1 MSFAVLLLF
10 QFVLVVFFNPVL
22 VYLNL
27 ALTLLL
33 AAGFRKSWRLHQTI
47 IALLIG
53 ILPLFFLP
61 KYQTDP
67 LPELS
72 AEALEELTELL
83 EFDNH
88 FDGEKVGH
96 FFDAFEAP
104 LSQQF
109 NQALASELDRWD
121 HPSYLSFT
129 LLNLNYDP
137 IGWAGRGFADDY
149 RSLVENRIHFMM
161 RDGRFMAA
169 KLVALPSPEA
179 VRGYV
184 VLEVFLLSSHATERS
199 ETWMSHKYPAFNH
212 YLPVVVQP
220 SVESDFLYR
229 MTRML
234 DLEVYPYEINFVLE
248 PQFDHFGDRVAVTW
262 AFLLMF
268 GLWVVRRQ
276 VPLGKL
282 WPFLSVALA
291 LLALPLPIY
300 LDHLTSFGSYIFGT
314 RDLGNLLATPLHF
327 FLTVHLIYFLMQSFA
342 VRYLK
347 TKLAWTYIFFVLAL
361 AAIAYIPPYLQTQC
375 VFSFIHPLE
384 AISSPGAL
392 LAYLGFL
399 YCFGYVV
406 LLMTETQSLPLR
418 QKLAFAIG
426 CLALLMILRPD
437 HIIAGIS
444 LTLIWFLKK
453 IAAPF
458 YMRAALTVFLFYPFL
473 VINEHR
479 KELEF
484 VHDQLLD
491 EIALM
496 VERNYFRMG
505 RIINQSNELPMQLAE
520 GTHPHLMEMFAKQC
534 GLLSDEIDFALQ
546 LSDPSGVVI
555 SNIEQH
561 VSLEQVRYYDAQRN
575 KIELDQGSGP
585 SHRRWMIYRTS
596 LPSSR
601 GEYELVAVLGNDYQ
615 NLSLVRRPRRL
626 DQSRLQGNDRLPA
639 PYFAYVLDVFDLSG
653 NPIYSQGKPNHLRRE
668 DLYRLDEEPYFWY
681 AVGRNTLF
689 LFADQHNIYRI
700 THKAT
705 PLHMIFVR
713 WLTLF
718 LVMIILV
725 NSARWAQH
733 SGRSLMA
740 LWKRSFTLKMAGFMF
755 LTSVL
760 PTSTLGYLL
769 VQSIQKNQASEEEA
783 LARSK
788 ILAAKNLLT
797 GLRFG
802 EGVQEEELDP
812 NLEPFLNQ
820 QVERINPYR
829 LPIAKFSQILGE
841 DLSLFYSGTLVKTNQ
856 PEIYR
861 LGLLKRRL
869 NASLAKDLMV
879 DRRTYTLE
887 RRELPS
893 GASLLVTYS
902 LFPIGPEREAVLAM
916 TMIPFSQRQVLRWQE
931 QLEFS
936 LSILF
941 GLLFLM
947 AWITRY
953 LSKSFLRPVSAITRA
968 ASRMAKNRRNK
979 PIVINRQDELQQMVE
994 AFNAMRERI
1003 QESQSQLE
1011 DQLGTLDETLKS
1023 MSSGLLG
1030 MNARGKI
1037 LLENQRAWELLNLDH
1052 KLPDLKALLQER
1064 PGLRPLQAFMKY
1076 SEAPD
1081 FAFNLQATDINQDIQ
1096 VKARK
1101 VASQKLQKIRYL
1113 IILEDITDALAASR
1127 FKAWSEMARRVA
1139 HEIKNPLTP
1148 IRLEIDHLNRL
1159 YQDGHPNFSQALADT
1174 TEEIKVQIEHLKATA
1189 TEFADYARP
1198 IQSEPEPVNLPV
1210 MVDSLL
1216 SPYRKTL
1223 KNMTL
1228 EQDMPDS
1235 LVVSADPKLLRR
1247 ALHNLITNAFQAMAH
1262 QGVLKITIERNPA
1275 RVLIVIEDNGPGIP
1289 PDVMSRIFEAYFSTK
1304 DHGTGLGLVIAK
1316 KYVDLQGGT
1325 LKVDPTCT
1333 TGTRFLITLPARL
1346 IIED

>member
-1 MSFAVLLLF
+1 MGFAVLLLA
-10 QFVLVVFFNPVL
+10 QFVLVVFFSPVL
-22 VYLNL
+22 VFLNL
-27 ALTLLL
+27 ATTFIL
-33 AAGFRKSWRLHQTI
+33 AVLNRKTWRLHQI
-47 IALLIG
+47 VLALLIG
-53 ILPLFFLP
+53 ALPLLFLP
-61 KYQTDP
+61 KYQTGP
-67 LPELS
+67 LPEVTQEDVGDLM
-72 AEALEELTELL
+72 ALL
-83 EFDNH
+83 EFDNQ
-88 FDGEKVGH
+88 FDNEDVDH
-96 FFDAFEAP
+96 FFEAFEAP

-109 NQALASELDRWD
+109 DQDLTSKLEHWE
-121 HPSYLSFT
+121 HPEYLSFT
-129 LLNLNYDP
+129 LLNLKYDP
-137 IGWAGRGFADDY
+137 IGWTGMGFADEY
-149 RSLVENRIHFMM
+149 RTLAENRLHFIM
-161 RDGRFMAA
+161 RDGRFMAV
-169 KLVALPSPEA
+169 KLIALPSPEA
-179 VRGYV
+179 VRGYA
-184 VLEVFLLSSHATERS
+184 VLEVFLLSTHATERPH
-199 ETWMSHKYPAFNH
+199 TWISHKYPAFNR

-234 DLEVYPYEINFVLE
+234 DLEVYPFEINFVLE
-248 PQFDHFGDRVAVTW
+248 PQYDSLGDRVAVVW

-268 GLWVVRRQ
+268 ALWVVRRQ

-282 WPFLSVALA
+282 WPFLLVALG
-291 LLALPLPIY
+291 LLALPLPVH
-300 LDHLTSFGSYIFGT
+300 LDHLSSFGSYIFGT
-314 RDLGNLLATPLHF
+314 IDVGNLLASPTHF
-327 FLTVHLIYFLMQSFA
+327 FLTVHLVYFLLQSFA
-342 VRYLK
+342 LRYLK
-347 TKLAWTYIFFVLAL
+347 QKLAWTYIYFVLAL
-361 AAIAYIPPYLQTQC
+361 MAIAYLPPYLQTQS

-392 LAYLGFL
+392 LTYLAFL

-418 QKLAFAIG
+418 QKLAFALG
-426 CLALLMILRPD
+426 CLVLLMFLRPD
-437 HIIAGIS
+437 HMIAGIS

-473 VINEHR
+473 VITEHR
-479 KELEF
+479 SELEF

-520 GTHPHLMEMFAKQC
+520 GEHPHLMEMFAKQC

-555 SNIEQH
+555 SSIEQH

-575 KIELDQGSGP
+575 KIELDQGTGP
-585 SHRRWMIYRTS
+585 SQRRWMIYRTS
-596 LPSSR
+596 LPSAR

-639 PYFAYVLDVFDLSG
+639 PYFAYILDVFDLSG

-668 DLYRLDEEPYFWY
+668 DMDRLEEEPYFWY

-718 LVMIILV
+718 LVMIILI

-812 NLEPFLNQ
+812 NLEPFLTGQ
-820 QVERINPYR
+820 FERINPYR

-861 LGLLKRRL
+861 LGLLMRRL
-869 NASLAKDLMV
+869 SPELAKDLMV

-887 RRELPS
+887 RRDLPS
-893 GASLLVTYS
+893 NASLLVTYS

-968 ASRMAKNRRNK
+968 ASRMAKNRRNR
-979 PIVINRQDELQQMVE
+979 PIVIHRQDELQQMVE

-1030 MNARGKI
+1030 LNATGTI
-1037 LLENQRAWELLNLDH
+1037 LLENERAWELLNLDQ
-1052 KLPDLKALLQER
+1052 KLPDLSVLLEQR
-1064 PGLRPLQAFMKY
+1064 PGLKPLQAFMKY

-1081 FAFNLQATDINQDIQ
+1081 FAFNLQATSIAQDVQ
-1096 VKARK
+1096 VKVRK

-1113 IILEDITDALAASR
+1113 VILEDITDALAASR

-1159 YQDGHPNFSQALADT
+1159 YQDGHPEFSKALADT
-1174 TEEIKVQIEHLKATA
+1174 TEEIKTQVEHLKATA

-1198 IQSEPEPVNLPV
+1198 IQSEPEPVDLPR
-1210 MVDSLL
+1210 MIDSLM

-1223 KNMTL
+1223 ENISL
-1228 EQDMPDS
+1228 EFDLPES
-1235 LVVSADPKLLRR
+1235 LVVSVDPKLLRR
-1247 ALHNLITNAFQAMAH
+1247 AMHNLVTNAFQAMSH
-1262 QGVLKITIERNPA
+1262 SGILKMAIKRTDCE
-1275 RVLIVIEDNGPGIP
+1275 VVIVIEDNGPGIP
-1289 PDVMSRIFEAYFSTK
+1289 PEARNRIFEAYFSTK

-1325 LKVDPTCT
+1325 LRIDPTCT
-1333 TGTRFLITLPARL
+1333 TGTRFLISLPARL